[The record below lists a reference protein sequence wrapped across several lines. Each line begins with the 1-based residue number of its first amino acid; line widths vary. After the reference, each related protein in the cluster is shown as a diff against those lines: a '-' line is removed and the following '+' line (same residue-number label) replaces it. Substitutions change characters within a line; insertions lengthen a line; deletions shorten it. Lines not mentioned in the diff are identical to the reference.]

1 MTSFAGRAAP
11 CGPSHKRLVWGG
23 WDRLEKDLQCNL
35 HSPRDIA
42 LAACSPKVSVA
53 VIGQPELIHRA
64 EVNTVEDIACIG
76 LDPNVSALAKVR
88 VFEDGEVLVVILKTT
103 DAGILAG
110 SVAEGERSRVGPS
123 CLVEI
128 SPRRFRA
135 IGIVKRPR
143 QS

>member
-1 MTSFAGRAAP
+1 M
-11 CGPSHKRLVWGG
+11 HW
-23 WDRLEKDLQCNL
+23 
-35 HSPRDIA
+35 PRGIG
-42 LAACSPKVSVA
+42 LAACCTKFSVA
-53 VIGQPELIHRA
+53 VIRQTDLIHRA

-135 IGIVKRPR
+135 IGI
-143 QS
+143 